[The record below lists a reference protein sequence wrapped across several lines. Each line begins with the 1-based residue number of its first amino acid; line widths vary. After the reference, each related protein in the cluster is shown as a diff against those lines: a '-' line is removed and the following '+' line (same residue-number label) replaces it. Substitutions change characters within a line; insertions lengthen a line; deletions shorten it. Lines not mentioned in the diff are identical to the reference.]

1 VETFTGKQPLTAGA
15 VDAMHEVL
23 DLESYIYNLEPD
35 SEDVERFGYEHGK
48 ACKIH
53 KLWGEKPMIC
63 RETANWEKSLFLLG
77 ETLYNFVEKH
87 RQEHVSCI

>member
-1 VETFTGKQPLTAGA
+1 MLVATLLCHTSYTFQPLRWNFPRSSERILVETFTGKQPLTAGA

-53 KLWGEKPMIC
+53 KL
-63 RETANWEKSLFLLG
+63 
-77 ETLYNFVEKH
+77 
-87 RQEHVSCI
+87 

>member
-53 KLWGEKPMIC
+53 KL
-63 RETANWEKSLFLLG
+63 
-77 ETLYNFVEKH
+77 
-87 RQEHVSCI
+87 